1 MTVIP
6 PVHRRNP
13 AMLKRAVGASVNLIP
28 YRLRDRIRFVPGV
41 AVLQRVLVE
50 RVLSGHKFVHRVN
63 AGPAA
68 GMKYEIM
75 LPADKAIW
83 SGTYE
88 REFAQAL
95 AGEVAPGDVC
105 YDIGGYRGYMSG
117 VMAAAGASKVLVFEP
132 LPANQQALDR
142 LCELNPQFPI
152 ELMSIAVGDLNGSI
166 HLKAMT
172 DGSMAKLASST
183 FQPEAR
189 SLGELEVT
197 IRRIDS
203 LIQHERIPPPNVMK
217 IDVEG
222 VELDVLKGATDTL
235 RTWRPSVLLEAHS
248 AVLEDL
254 CARELSGLG
263 YHVRRLGELPA
274 GEECTRH
281 LIACANP

>member
-6 PVHRRNP
+6 PAHRRNP

-28 YRLRDRIRFVPGV
+28 YRLRSRIRFVPGV

-50 RVLSGHKFVHRVN
+50 RVLSGHTFAHRVN

-68 GMKYEIM
+68 GMICEIA

-88 REFAQAL
+88 REFTQAL
-95 AGEVAPGDVC
+95 AGKVAPGDVC

-117 VMAAAGASKVLVFEP
+117 VMAVAGASKVLVFEP
-132 LPANQQALDR
+132 LPANQQALHR

-152 ELMSIAVGDLNGSI
+152 EVISIAVGNLDGSI
-166 HLKAMT
+166 RLKAMA

-189 SLGELEVT
+189 ALAEIEVT
-197 IRRIDS
+197 IRKIDS
-203 LIQHERIPPPNVMK
+203 LIRHQRIPPPNVMK

-222 VELDVLKGATDTL
+222 AELDVLKGATDAL
-235 RTWRPSVLLEAHS
+235 RIWRPSVLVEAHS
-248 AVLEDL
+248 AALEDL

-263 YHVRRLGELPA
+263 YHVRRLGGLPA
-274 GEECTRH
+274 GEEHTRH